1 MSAANAAAIR
11 RRANIQTTPP
21 PVPMPNSQA
30 TTNNTTQPNSQKLTL
45 TQYITTLDQ
54 RIKNIE
60 DNVGKSDSINLDSK
74 IIEEYNSRFE
84 ILANEIGE
92 LKDVILKLQSF
103 TMEVNKSLYDDRI
116 QIMSDIPILPSE
128 TTENKLI
135 NQLVNENENSMESLE
150 NKITDSNTTSVD
162 IKTMVE
168 EEISASNGD

>member
-21 PVPMPNSQA
+21 PVPMPNSQT
-30 TTNNTTQPNSQKLTL
+30 TTNNTSQSNSQKLTL

-54 RIKNIE
+54 RIKNME
-60 DNVGKSDSINLDSK
+60 DNVGSNDSTSFDSK
-74 IIEEYNSRFE
+74 VIEEYNTRFD

-116 QIMSDIPILPSE
+116 QIMSDIPSIPSE

-135 NQLVNENENSMESLE
+135 NQLTNENSIESLE

-168 EEISASNGD
+168 EEISASNDE

>member
-21 PVPMPNSQA
+21 AAPMPNSQN
-30 TTNNTTQPNSQKLTL
+30 TTNNTSQPNSQKPTL
-45 TQYITTLDQ
+45 TQYITSLDQ

-60 DNVGKSDSINLDSK
+60 DNVGKSNSINLDSK

-103 TMEVNKSLYDDRI
+103 C
-116 QIMSDIPILPSE
+116 
-128 TTENKLI
+128 
-135 NQLVNENENSMESLE
+135 
-150 NKITDSNTTSVD
+150 
-162 IKTMVE
+162 
-168 EEISASNGD
+168 